1 MESEEKSTS
10 ERFADIWAGLGHNQ
24 RRFVIAMLESKT
36 KREAAESI
44 GVQPNTAYKWN
55 GETDVAI
62 ELARAD
68 LQSAALAILHVANS
82 KAAAVKVAGLDSGNE
97 SIRQGAASEI
107 LDRNL
112 GKATQRQ
119 EITGKDGE
127 PVGVVYITEN
137 RDDDGD

>member
-1 MESEEKSTS
+1 MEPTELSTS

-55 GETDVAI
+55 GDTDLAI

-68 LQSAALAILHVANS
+68 LQAAALGILHVANS
-82 KAAAVKVAGLDSGNE
+82 KAAAVKVAGLDSDHE
-97 SIRQGAASEI
+97 KIRQDAASEI

-112 GKATQRQ
+112 GKPTMRQ
-119 EITGKDGE
+119 EITGADGG
-127 PVGVVYITEN
+127 PLPIAILNIDPDKT
-137 RDDDGD
+137 